1 MTEEQKKQIAEIAK
15 NHKLALLALFGSYAT
30 GYTHKRSDVDVGFI
44 SEREIDFRENY
55 EICEKLAPIFH
66 NHDIDFVNLNNISP
80 DIKKQ
85 VADQGILLYADSHAI
100 FELFKIH
107 ANRIY
112 LETKP
117 LRIYRD
123 RRLKDI
129 IKSYARN

>member
-44 SEREIDFRENY
+44 SEREIDYRENY
-55 EICEKLAPIFH
+55 EIGEKFASIFK
-66 NHDIDFVNLNNISP
+66 NHDIDFVNINNLP
-80 DIKKQ
+80 PVLKKQ
-85 VADQGILLYADSHAI
+85 VADQGIILYSDNPII
-100 FELFKIH
+100 FEMFKIH

-112 LETKP
+112 IKTKP

-123 RRLKDI
+123 LRLKNF
-129 IKSYARN
+129 IKNYA